1 MASLPWKMAVKNN
14 VRGFAHIKKSQGDL
28 SHRHFLQMG
37 HFLRITMRF
46 LLVVF

>member
-1 MASLPWKMAVKNN
+1 MASLPWKMAVKN
-14 VRGFAHIKKSQGDL
+14 VRGFAHIKKSPGEL
-28 SHRHFLQMG
+28 SPRHFLQIG